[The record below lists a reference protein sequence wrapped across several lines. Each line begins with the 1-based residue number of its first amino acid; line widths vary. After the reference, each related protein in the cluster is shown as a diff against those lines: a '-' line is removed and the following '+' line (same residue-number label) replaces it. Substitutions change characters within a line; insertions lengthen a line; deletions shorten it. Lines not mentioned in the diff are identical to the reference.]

1 MDGAYNPRWIYRSS
15 RTAPP
20 PRCPPAAH
28 WNNPVPF
35 RSSLSLHSLPLF
47 GIHRR
52 RTPDSLLLSLSPTA
66 FLPSISSVR
75 HRGLSFALSIVFHSP
90 SRSLP
95 ADSSS
100 TLQQRNLSLF
110 PSPAPFSLGIGFV
123 APRVCLRPAED
134 CSRLL
139 VLLFR
144 PAPISLSFP
153 LRHPAFRE
161 QGHPFP
167 SPSSTVRRSAFSTLC
182 FPLVYFRSFSLPLSP
197 TSLIS
202 LPARETDPTFSLS
215 PIEGGSPPARSAPR
229 PRHPAL
235 LSFAPTDIR
244 GGPPQFQPRRNRSSN
259 VSLRLAPRRI
269 AALNSSLFHSPRHPC
284 FPPLSLPRTRIHDG
298 GE

>member
-1 MDGAYNPRWIYRSS
+1 MDIQEQQNGA
-15 RTAPP
+15 
-20 PRCPPAAH
+20 PAAM
-28 WNNPVPF
+28 PARCTLEQPCSVPF
-35 RSSLSLHSLPLF
+35 LSLASLSAPLWHPPTSHSRLP
-47 GIHRR
+47 
-52 RTPDSLLLSLSPTA
+52 
-66 FLPSISSVR
+66 PSISFSHRVPSFDLLRSPPRPLFRSFDRLPFSVPF
-75 HRGLSFALSIVFHSP
+75 SA
-90 SRSLP
+90 

-110 PSPAPFSLGIGFV
+110 LSPAPFSLGIGFV
-123 APRVCLRPAED
+123 APRVCLRPAKD

-144 PAPISLSFP
+144 PAPMSLSFP

-161 QGHPFP
+161 QGDPFP
-167 SPSSTVRRSAFSTLC
+167 LPSSTVRRSAFSTLC

-215 PIEGGSPPARSAPR
+215 PMEGSSPPARSAPR

-244 GGPPQFQPRRNRSSN
+244 GGPPNSNPAEIAPRTSRS
-259 VSLRLAPRRI
+259 VSLRDG
-269 AALNSSLFHSPRHPC
+269 SPP
-284 FPPLSLPRTRIHDG
+284 
-298 GE
+298 